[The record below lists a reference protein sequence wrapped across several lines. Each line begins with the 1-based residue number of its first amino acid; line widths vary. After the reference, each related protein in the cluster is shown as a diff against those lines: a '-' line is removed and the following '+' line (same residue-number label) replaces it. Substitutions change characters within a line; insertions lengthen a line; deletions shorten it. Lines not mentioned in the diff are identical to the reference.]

1 MMQPEPTRPA
11 GAPVDLDRPASY
23 AGVDAGDMLAHLEGL
38 PRQLADSWA
47 LVQGLGA
54 PAEYGAADAIVVAGM
69 GGSAIG
75 ADLVRGLCADSLRV
89 PLVVWREYGLPGFVG
104 PRTLVI
110 ASSYSGGTE
119 ETLSAVERA
128 AAVGAR
134 MLGITTGGPLA
145 ATLAARGWPAL
156 RFDYPSQPRAAI
168 GYSLLLVLGT
178 LTRLGYLQEQP
189 GAVEAGIA
197 AVAEARE
204 RLGPAVPGGE
214 NGAKQLATALRDR
227 VAVIYGGGFL
237 APVARRW
244 KGQCNE
250 NAKHWAFYEELP
262 ELNHNAVM
270 GYEYAGAPDRTP
282 HAVLLRSSLLPARL
296 ALRYTVTAELLER
309 HGVRYTS
316 VDAWG
321 EGALAHLLSAVAY
334 GDWTSYYLALLNGVD
349 PTGIAAIDYLKARL
363 AGVG

>member
-1 MMQPEPTRPA
+1 MQPELATPPNAR
-11 GAPVDLDRPASY
+11 VDLDAPASY
-23 AGVDAGDMLAHLEGL
+23 AAVDTAGMLAHLQGL
-38 PRQLADSWA
+38 PHQLEDAWRLA
-47 LVQGLGA
+47 QGFRA

-89 PLVVWREYGLPGFVG
+89 PLVVWRDYGLPAYVG

-134 MLGITTGGPLA
+134 VLGITTGGALA
-145 ATLAARGWPAL
+145 DSLGARGGPVL
-156 RFDYPSQPRAAI
+156 RFEYAAQPRAAI
-168 GYSLLLVLGT
+168 GYAVLLVLGV
-178 LTRLGYLQEQP
+178 LTRLSYLGEQS
-189 GAVEAGIA
+189 GAVESAIA
-197 AVAEARE
+197 AVSEARE
-204 RLGPAVPGGE
+204 RLGPAAPRGA
-214 NGAKQLATALRDR
+214 NGAKQLALALRER

-270 GYEYAGAPDRTP
+270 GYQCPADPRLTP
-282 HAVLLRSSLLPARL
+282 HAVLLRSALLPARV
-296 ALRYTVTAELLER
+296 ALRCTITAELLER
-309 HGVRYTS
+309 HGVPYTT

-321 EGALAHLLSAVAY
+321 EGELAHLLSMVAY
-334 GDWTSYYLALLNGVD
+334 GDWTSYYLSLLNGVD
-349 PTGIAAIDYLKARL
+349 PTGIAAIDYLKTRL
-363 AGVG
+363 AEVG

>member
-1 MMQPEPTRPA
+1 MQPEPATSRIT
-11 GAPVDLDRPASY
+11 PVDLDHPESY
-23 AGVDAGDMLAHLEGL
+23 AAVDTAGMLAHLQGL
-38 PRQLADSWA
+38 PRQLEDAWRLA
-47 LVQGLGA
+47 QGLGA
-54 PAEYGAADAIVVAGM
+54 PPEYGAADAIVVAGM

-89 PLVVWREYGLPGFVG
+89 PLVVWRDYGLPGFVG

-119 ETLSAVERA
+119 ETLTAVERA

-134 MLGITTGGPLA
+134 VLGITTGGMLA
-145 ATLAARGWPAL
+145 ERLGARGCPVL
-156 RFDYPSQPRAAI
+156 RFEYAAQPRAAV
-168 GYSLLLVLGT
+168 GYALLLVLGV
-178 LTRLGYLQEQP
+178 LTRLGYLGEQP
-189 GAVEAGIA
+189 GAVEAAIA
-197 AVAEARE
+197 AVSQATE
-204 RLGPAVPGGE
+204 RLAPAVVSDE
-214 NGAKQLATALRDR
+214 NGAKQLALALRER

-262 ELNHNAVM
+262 ELNHNAVV
-270 GYEYAGAPDRTP
+270 GYQYPADPRLTP
-282 HAVLLRSSLLPARL
+282 HAVLLRSSLLPGRV
-296 ALRYTVTAELLER
+296 ALRCTITAELLER
-309 HGVRYTS
+309 HGVPYTA

-349 PTGIAAIDYLKARL
+349 PTGIAAIDYLKTRL
-363 AGVG
+363 AEVG